1 MDILRWAMA
10 GKKGQK
16 KRVWSDDE
24 KVSICTQARVA
35 GVSVAQVARRYAM
48 NVILPCECLSA
59 LTTCINTRHTACISL
74 CVSLRLGPSRKLRN
88 DLGAGGLQV

>member
-10 GKKGQK
+10 GKKRQK

-24 KVSICTQARVA
+24 KVSIRTQARVA

-48 NVILPCECLSA
+48 NANLI
-59 LTTCINTRHTACISL
+59 HKW
-74 CVSLRLGPSRKLRN
+74 LRDPLFSSEDMVLG
-88 DLGAGGLQV
+88 

>member
-1 MDILRWAMA
+1 MA

-74 CVSLRLGPSRKLRN
+74 CVSLRWDPTESYGTIWVRAVCRCESK
-88 DLGAGGLQV
+88 VKI

>member
-10 GKKGQK
+10 GKKGQE

-48 NVILPCECLSA
+48 NVILPCECLPASQHP
-59 LTTCINTRHTACISL
+59 LHRLYKPL
-74 CVSLRLGPSRKLRN
+74 CEPQMGPYRKLRN